1 MGSYTQVPQ
10 NYDMKSTSK
19 NVDINEPID
28 VRAALMDNSDSEN
41 ENDNNRAVTSVVWYV
56 FERKLLMSVNDLLLC
71 LTYIPLNKENW

>member
-56 FERKLLMSVNDLLLC
+56 FERKLLISVNDLLLC